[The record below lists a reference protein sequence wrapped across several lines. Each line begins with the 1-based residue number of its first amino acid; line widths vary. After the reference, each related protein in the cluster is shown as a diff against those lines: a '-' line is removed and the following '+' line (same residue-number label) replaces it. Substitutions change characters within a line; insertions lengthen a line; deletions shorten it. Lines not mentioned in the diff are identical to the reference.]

1 MGEYKWQDI
10 LVEQQGY
17 IVIYS
22 ELEKYM
28 VDQQKHISKLK
39 EINGKCISKN
49 IEKCIVKCRNILVKY
64 RNEMERNIQKYI
76 ETENQVCPP
85 HI

>member
-39 EINGKCISKN
+39 EINGKCISK
-49 IEKCIVKCRNILVKY
+49 IQRNV
-64 RNEMERNIQKYI
+64 Q
-76 ETENQVCPP
+76 
-85 HI
+85 

>member
-28 VDQQKHISKLK
+28 VDQQKYISKLK
-39 EINGKCISKN
+39 EINGKCISK
-49 IEKCIVKCRNILVKY
+49 IQRNV
-64 RNEMERNIQKYI
+64 Q
-76 ETENQVCPP
+76 
-85 HI
+85 